1 MPIYYEDATTRIYKT
16 SCGPYDNNAYL
27 IVCAETSESLIIDA
41 PMEPDEVLEEASG
54 TELQKI
60 LITHNHQDHL
70 YGLEQI
76 VGATQAPVLVNAAD
90 SENLP
95 ISPNI
100 FIEDGDIIEVGKL
113 KLKAIHTPGHT
124 PGSTWFSLGN
134 LLFSGDTLFP
144 GGPGRSKSPEALSE
158 IIDSITTKLFLYPDE
173 VEVLPGHVVTTTLG
187 ISKKDYAVFASN
199 QHPADLSG
207 DVTWLES

>member
-1 MPIYYEDATTRIYKT
+1 M
-16 SCGPYDNNAYL
+16 
-27 IVCAETSESLIIDA
+27 
-41 PMEPDEVLEEASG
+41 
-54 TELQKI
+54 
-60 LITHNHQDHL
+60 
-70 YGLEQI
+70 
-76 VGATQAPVLVNAAD
+76 
-90 SENLP
+90 
-95 ISPNI
+95 
-100 FIEDGDIIEVGKL
+100 
-113 KLKAIHTPGHT
+113 KAIHTPGHT
-124 PGSTWFSLGN
+124 PGSTCFSLGN

-173 VEVLPGHVVTTTLG
+173 VEVLPGHGVTTTLG